1 MTKHEFLSELRACL
15 AGLPEE
21 DVLRSIE
28 FYTEALDDR
37 IEEGM
42 SEESAVADLGAPKE
56 LAARILAEIPL
67 TRLVKNKLKPRR
79 KMSSLTV
86 VLLIIG
92 SPIWAS
98 LAIAALAVLFTVF
111 AVLWAVGTAVLYS
124 STLALAVG
132 GLGGG
137 ICYLISYAMV
147 GNIAGGIAL
156 LGAGIL
162 CAGLSILLLLVSN
175 RYLRFLLW
183 FSRKSFLW
191 IKSLFVRKEAD
202 A

>member
-1 MTKHEFLSELRACL
+1 MNKTEFLDELRACL
-15 AGLPEE
+15 AGLPGE
-21 DVLRSIE
+21 DIARSLDY
-28 FYTEALDDR
+28 YTEAIADR
-37 IEEGM
+37 VEDGMTEE
-42 SEESAVADLGAPKE
+42 EATAELGAPNE
-56 LAARILAEIPL
+56 IAERILSEIPL

-79 KMSSLTV
+79 KMSSRTV
-86 VLLIIG
+86 ILLIIG

-191 IKSLFVRKEAD
+191 IKSLFVRKEAG